1 MFHVSAPEK
10 DQGTGEKKD
19 LFHQGV
25 ISKLFTSN
33 NMGLVRT
40 ESGREVPFSFE
51 FVVLLGEAKKPADLS
66 EGQEVGYDLGWTSKG
81 LRVTTIKAYPAPTP
95 AADDPRS
102 EGEGGQGQD
111 LPS

>member
-1 MFHVSAPEK
+1 METMSGPDEVLDPK
-10 DQGTGEKKD
+10 DGKD
-19 LFHQGV
+19 LFHQGI
-25 ISKLFTSN
+25 ISKLFPTN

-51 FVVLLGEAKKPADLS
+51 FVILLGEAKKPNDLR

-81 LRVTTIKAYPAPTP
+81 LRVTKIKAYSSPTP
-95 AADDPRS
+95 STGNPHS
-102 EGEGGQGQD
+102 EGEGSQGQN

>member
-1 MFHVSAPEK
+1 METMSGPDEVLDPK
-10 DQGTGEKKD
+10 DGKD

-25 ISKLFTSN
+25 ISKLFPSN

-51 FVVLLGEAKKPADLS
+51 FVILLGEAKKPDDLR

-81 LRVTTIKAYPAPTP
+81 LRVTKIKVYPQPTP
-95 AADDPRS
+95 P
-102 EGEGGQGQD
+102 EGEPYKQE
-111 LPS
+111 P